1 MESVKYIE
9 NNRDRIISDLNSI
22 LRQKSLSPTGE
33 GIRECA
39 ELVSN
44 LCLDYGFDS
53 SDIVE
58 TDGNPGIVA
67 EKRVGE
73 DAPTVV
79 FFGHYDVQSV
89 EEDQWSSPPFE
100 PEIREEDGS
109 DRIFARG
116 SGDNKGQFF
125 THLCAVDML
134 GDNLEANIL
143 LVLEG
148 EEEKGS
154 PNLEQILENEKL
166 EDVDVLICVDG
177 SMEVDDL
184 PTVELGCRGMLYT
197 HLEIE
202 TGSENLH
209 SGKSSGMMRNAAFE
223 VSKVLESLEDDQG
236 NVEVENF
243 YENVRE
249 PDESSLKNIRDIE
262 KRTGFDKEGDD
273 NFGKGKGLEKN
284 YIYPQLNIAGVKSG
298 YGGKGT
304 ETVIPSS
311 AEASIGV
318 RMVADQSSSKI
329 LEKLEKHIE
338 TVISEDTDFSLT
350 EIGSV
355 EPYKTDPGSDYI
367 ETVKQVLEEIHGQ
380 KPLVKPTSSA
390 SLPFHKLN
398 RELDVECLL
407 VPYANHDENQ
417 HAPDENLKVELFR
430 KGVIC
435 SARIMEK
442 IGEKEKQI

>member
-1 MESVKYIE
+1 MDPEKYLQRNE
-9 NNRDRIISDLNSI
+9 ERIIEDLKKI
-22 LRQKSLSPTGE
+22 LKQKSLSPTGE

-39 ELVSN
+39 ELVSD

-58 TDGNPGIVA
+58 TDGNPGVVA
-67 EKRVGE
+67 EKRVIE

-89 EEDQWSSPPFE
+89 EEDEWSSPPFE
-100 PEIREEDGS
+100 PEIRAEDGS
-109 DRIFARG
+109 ERIFARG

-134 GDNLEANIL
+134 GDSLEANIL

-166 EDVDVLICVDG
+166 KDVDVLICADG
-177 SMEVDDL
+177 SIELEDL
-184 PTVELGCRGMLYT
+184 PTFELGCRGMLYT

-223 VSKVLESLEDDQG
+223 ISKVLESLEDDQG
-236 NVEVENF
+236 NVQVENF

-249 PDESSLKNIRDIE
+249 PDESSLKNVRDIE
-262 KRTGFDKEGDD
+262 ERTSFDKEGDD
-273 NFGKGKGLEKN
+273 DFGKGKGLEKN

-318 RMVADQSSSKI
+318 RMVADQSSSEI
-329 LEKLEKHIE
+329 LEKMEKHVE
-338 TVISEDTDFSLT
+338 TVVSEDTNSSLT
-350 EIGSV
+350 KIGSV
-355 EPYKTDPGSDYI
+355 EPYKADPDPYYI
-367 ETVKQVLEEIHGQ
+367 ETVKQVLEDVYGR

-398 RELDVECLL
+398 RDLDVECLL

-417 HAPDENLKVELFR
+417 HAPDENLKLELFR

-442 IGEKEKQI
+442 IGERER